1 MGIAEV
7 QRPFNAYGS
16 GQLPEFEL
24 RRFICD
30 ALAEDPKLSPAFIAL
45 TDAYRRANL
54 IDAQLQSTIN
64 ADIVEITGP
73 SLGLTMVRTPGPG
86 RSNTGWIPDDRA
98 ATPTAVSAPM

>member
-7 QRPFNAYGS
+7 QRHFNAYGS

-24 RRFICD
+24 RQFICD
-30 ALAEDPKLSPAFIAL
+30 ALAEDPKLSTAFIAL

-64 ADIVEITGP
+64 ADIADLTGP
-73 SLGLTMVRTPGPG
+73 GPDMTMVRTPATRI
-86 RSNTGWIPDDRA
+86 RSTD
-98 ATPTAVSAPM
+98 

>member
-7 QRPFNAYGS
+7 QRHFNAYGS

-64 ADIVEITGP
+64 ADIADLTGP
-73 SLGLTMVRTPGPG
+73 SPDMTLMRAPTT
-86 RSNTGWIPDDRA
+86 RSGAGGWFADGRA
-98 ATPTAVSAPM
+98 ANSTDV

>member
-7 QRPFNAYGS
+7 QRHFNAYGS

-54 IDAQLQSTIN
+54 IDAQLHSTIN
-64 ADIVEITGP
+64 ADIADLTGP
-73 SLGLTMVRTPGPG
+73 GPEMTMIRTPAA
-86 RSNTGWIPDDRA
+86 RTGAADWFAHPRA
-98 ATPTAVSAPM
+98 ANST

>member
-7 QRPFNAYGS
+7 QRHFNAYGS

-64 ADIVEITGP
+64 ADIADLTGP
-73 SLGLTMVRTPGPG
+73 SSDLTMVRSPAGRPGAADWFAQP
-86 RSNTGWIPDDRA
+86 RA
-98 ATPTAVSAPM
+98 A